1 MNWTLSQAGNSLP
14 TTMPFASW
22 LSNNI
27 SYIDNGLYGIIL
39 LLVLMGAAFV
49 WAAIFLAVT
58 K

>member
-1 MNWTLSQAGNSLP
+1 VNRKLARRNMR
-14 TTMPFASW
+14 M
-22 LSNNI
+22 
-27 SYIDNGLYGIIL
+27 GILMFIM

>member
-1 MNWTLSQAGNSLP
+1 VNRKLARKNMRMGML
-14 TTMPFASW
+14 MF
-22 LSNNI
+22 I
-27 SYIDNGLYGIIL
+27 M

>member
-1 MNWTLSQAGNSLP
+1 MR
-14 TTMPFASW
+14 M
-22 LSNNI
+22 
-27 SYIDNGLYGIIL
+27 GILMFTL

>member
-1 MNWTLSQAGNSLP
+1 MNRKLARKN
-14 TTMPFASW
+14 MRM
-22 LSNNI
+22 
-27 SYIDNGLYGIIL
+27 GLLMFIL